1 MPFDRDFNQYQQ
13 KKGSKG
19 RFGKWI
25 GAILLIFLLLFMMN
39 HLVKKSVT
47 ELIEKQQQTDVMKE
61 TIPDNLQ

>member
-1 MPFDRDFNQYQQ
+1 MPFDRDFKQYQQ

>member
-13 KKGSKG
+13 KKGTKG

-25 GAILLIFLLLFMMN
+25 GAILLIFLLLFIMN

-47 ELIEKQQQTDVMKE
+47 ELIEKQQRTEVVEDN
-61 TIPDNLQ
+61 PDNLQ